1 MEFIIDTVNLE
12 EIKEAVEYLPI
23 VGVTSNPS
31 IVKKTNPQNFFKH
44 MKEIRKIIGQ
54 ERSLHIQVI
63 SKDCDTIIKEAHR
76 ILKEVDDKVYIK
88 VPVSYEGIKAIKL
101 LKEEGINVT
110 ATAVYDLMQAYM
122 ALEAKADYIAPYVN
136 RIGNLGADPFEL
148 INELSNRIIMDGYE
162 SKIVA
167 ASFKGVQ
174 QVKDALNNG
183 AQAVTVPVEVL
194 KQIFANPNIEKA
206 VKEADLVI
214 GSVLIPGKAAP
225 KIFKKKYLKEMKP
238 GAVFVDVAVDQGGC
252 GETTKV
258 TYHDDPIFIEDGVVH
273 YCVGNMPGA
282 VPRTSTI
289 ALTNATV
296 SYGLQIANKGLE
308 QACKDNE
315 VIYSA
320 INTYDG
326 KLTCKNVADSFDCYE
341 YVDIKTIC

>member
-31 IVKKTNPQNFFKH
+31 IVKKTNPQDFFKH

-76 ILKEVDDKVYIK
+76 ILKEIDDKVYIK

-194 KQIFANPNIEKA
+194 KQIFANPKIEKA
-206 VKEADLVI
+206 VNDFNQDWYSMYGDNIGICDL
-214 GSVLIPGKAAP
+214 
-225 KIFKKKYLKEMKP
+225 
-238 GAVFVDVAVDQGGC
+238 
-252 GETTKV
+252 
-258 TYHDDPIFIEDGVVH
+258 
-273 YCVGNMPGA
+273 
-282 VPRTSTI
+282 
-289 ALTNATV
+289 
-296 SYGLQIANKGLE
+296 
-308 QACKDNE
+308 KD
-315 VIYSA
+315 
-320 INTYDG
+320 
-326 KLTCKNVADSFDCYE
+326 
-341 YVDIKTIC
+341 

>member
-31 IVKKTNPQNFFKH
+31 IVKKTNPQDFFKH

-136 RIGNLGADPFEL
+136 RIGNLGADAFEL

-162 SKIVA
+162 SNIVE

-206 VKEADLVI
+206 VNDFNQDWYSMYGDNIGICDL
-214 GSVLIPGKAAP
+214 
-225 KIFKKKYLKEMKP
+225 
-238 GAVFVDVAVDQGGC
+238 
-252 GETTKV
+252 
-258 TYHDDPIFIEDGVVH
+258 
-273 YCVGNMPGA
+273 
-282 VPRTSTI
+282 
-289 ALTNATV
+289 
-296 SYGLQIANKGLE
+296 
-308 QACKDNE
+308 KD
-315 VIYSA
+315 
-320 INTYDG
+320 
-326 KLTCKNVADSFDCYE
+326 
-341 YVDIKTIC
+341 

>member
-1 MEFIIDTVNLE
+1 
-12 EIKEAVEYLPI
+12 
-23 VGVTSNPS
+23 
-31 IVKKTNPQNFFKH
+31 

-63 SKDCDTIIKEAHR
+63 SKDYDTIIKEAHR

-183 AQAVTVPVEVL
+183 AHAVTVPVEVL

-206 VKEADLVI
+206 VNDFNQDWYSMYGDNIGICDL
-214 GSVLIPGKAAP
+214 
-225 KIFKKKYLKEMKP
+225 
-238 GAVFVDVAVDQGGC
+238 
-252 GETTKV
+252 
-258 TYHDDPIFIEDGVVH
+258 
-273 YCVGNMPGA
+273 
-282 VPRTSTI
+282 
-289 ALTNATV
+289 
-296 SYGLQIANKGLE
+296 
-308 QACKDNE
+308 KD
-315 VIYSA
+315 
-320 INTYDG
+320 
-326 KLTCKNVADSFDCYE
+326 
-341 YVDIKTIC
+341 

>member
-31 IVKKTNPQNFFKH
+31 IVKKTNPQDFFKH

-206 VKEADLVI
+206 VNDFNQYWYSMYCDNIGICDL
-214 GSVLIPGKAAP
+214 K
-225 KIFKKKYLKEMKP
+225 
-238 GAVFVDVAVDQGGC
+238 
-252 GETTKV
+252 
-258 TYHDDPIFIEDGVVH
+258 
-273 YCVGNMPGA
+273 
-282 VPRTSTI
+282 
-289 ALTNATV
+289 
-296 SYGLQIANKGLE
+296 
-308 QACKDNE
+308 
-315 VIYSA
+315 
-320 INTYDG
+320 
-326 KLTCKNVADSFDCYE
+326 
-341 YVDIKTIC
+341 

>member
-31 IVKKTNPQNFFKH
+31 IVKKTNPQDFFKH

-183 AQAVTVPVEVL
+183 AQAVTAPVEVL

-206 VKEADLVI
+206 VNDFNQDWYSMYGDNIGICDL
-214 GSVLIPGKAAP
+214 
-225 KIFKKKYLKEMKP
+225 
-238 GAVFVDVAVDQGGC
+238 
-252 GETTKV
+252 
-258 TYHDDPIFIEDGVVH
+258 
-273 YCVGNMPGA
+273 
-282 VPRTSTI
+282 
-289 ALTNATV
+289 
-296 SYGLQIANKGLE
+296 
-308 QACKDNE
+308 KD
-315 VIYSA
+315 
-320 INTYDG
+320 
-326 KLTCKNVADSFDCYE
+326 
-341 YVDIKTIC
+341 

>member
-31 IVKKTNPQNFFKH
+31 IVKKTNPQDFFEH

-63 SKDCDTIIKEAHR
+63 STDCDTIIKEAHR

-148 INELSNRIIMDGYE
+148 INELSNRIMMDGYE

-206 VKEADLVI
+206 VNDFNQDWYSMYGDNIGICDL
-214 GSVLIPGKAAP
+214 
-225 KIFKKKYLKEMKP
+225 
-238 GAVFVDVAVDQGGC
+238 
-252 GETTKV
+252 
-258 TYHDDPIFIEDGVVH
+258 
-273 YCVGNMPGA
+273 
-282 VPRTSTI
+282 
-289 ALTNATV
+289 
-296 SYGLQIANKGLE
+296 
-308 QACKDNE
+308 KD
-315 VIYSA
+315 
-320 INTYDG
+320 
-326 KLTCKNVADSFDCYE
+326 
-341 YVDIKTIC
+341 

>member
-31 IVKKTNPQNFFKH
+31 IVKKTNPQDFFKH

-136 RIGNLGADPFEL
+136 RIGNLGADPFEF

-206 VKEADLVI
+206 VNDFNQDWYSMYGDNIGICDL
-214 GSVLIPGKAAP
+214 K
-225 KIFKKKYLKEMKP
+225 
-238 GAVFVDVAVDQGGC
+238 
-252 GETTKV
+252 
-258 TYHDDPIFIEDGVVH
+258 
-273 YCVGNMPGA
+273 
-282 VPRTSTI
+282 
-289 ALTNATV
+289 
-296 SYGLQIANKGLE
+296 
-308 QACKDNE
+308 
-315 VIYSA
+315 
-320 INTYDG
+320 
-326 KLTCKNVADSFDCYE
+326 
-341 YVDIKTIC
+341 

>member
-31 IVKKTNPQNFFKH
+31 IVKKTNPQDFFKH

-76 ILKEVDDKVYIK
+76 ILKEIDDKVYIK

-183 AQAVTVPVEVL
+183 AQAVTAPVEVL

-206 VKEADLVI
+206 VNDFNQDWYSMYGDNIGICDL
-214 GSVLIPGKAAP
+214 
-225 KIFKKKYLKEMKP
+225 
-238 GAVFVDVAVDQGGC
+238 
-252 GETTKV
+252 
-258 TYHDDPIFIEDGVVH
+258 
-273 YCVGNMPGA
+273 
-282 VPRTSTI
+282 
-289 ALTNATV
+289 
-296 SYGLQIANKGLE
+296 
-308 QACKDNE
+308 KD
-315 VIYSA
+315 
-320 INTYDG
+320 
-326 KLTCKNVADSFDCYE
+326 
-341 YVDIKTIC
+341 